1 MLDPTPDAVPD
12 LRLTVI
18 GPGPAYTRRRGRTS
32 SCYLVRGGGS
42 AVVLDM
48 GHGSFAA
55 LGALLDPRTL
65 DAIFISHL
73 HPDHHID
80 LVPMRHYLKFGC
92 SMAAKVPLHAP
103 EGIRARYDALNDEP
117 GFLDALPGPPLVA
130 GRLPIGALT
139 VEAKRVTHTD
149 SSYAFRVALAGGG
162 SGPRDGPGGSGPG
175 DGPGGS
181 GPGHGPGDDGPG
193 LVYSGDCGRGA
204 DLLALLRPGD
214 TLLSEAAWGANPAI
228 EEVEHLTAADAAAV
242 AREGGAARL
251 ILTHILDDSRPI
263 AALRIARGVY
273 SGPVQLAAPGMEVV
287 VRG

>member
-1 MLDPTPDAVPD
+1 MPTPAADAMSD

-55 LGALLDPRTL
+55 LGAVLDPRTL

-92 SMAAKVPLHAP
+92 TMAAKVPLHAP
-103 EGIRARYDALNDEP
+103 DGIRARYDALNDEP
-117 GFLDALPGPPLVA
+117 GFLDPLAGPPLVA
-130 GRLPIGALT
+130 GMLRIGALT
-139 VEAKRVTHTD
+139 VEARRVTHTD
-149 SSYAFRVALAGGG
+149 SSYAFRVTLADDAGGG
-162 SGPRDGPGGSGPG
+162 
-175 DGPGGS
+175 
-181 GPGHGPGDDGPG
+181 HDDRPG
-193 LVYSGDCGRGA
+193 LVYSGDCGRAA
-204 DLLALLRPGD
+204 DLLALVRPGD

-228 EEVEHLTAADAAAV
+228 EEVEHLTAADAATV
-242 AREGGAARL
+242 ARDGGAARL

-263 AALRIARGVY
+263 AALHIARTVY
-273 SGPVQLAAPGMEVV
+273 SGPVELAAPGMEVV
-287 VRG
+287 VPG